1 MMQNFIRYWLYIVV
15 FLCLMIVMLGGATR
29 LTGSGLS
36 ITQWQPI
43 HGVIP
48 PLNKEQWLDEF
59 AKYKQISQYQEIN
72 STINVDGFKS
82 LYWWEWSH
90 RLLARIIGLVALLPF
105 ILSLFN
111 ALFAKNR
118 NMSFLKRWIETPYVS
133 YFLLVPLMIG
143 LQGVIGW
150 WMVYSGLAGSK
161 LTSVSQYRLATHMIS
176 ASIIIMFTTYWSR
189 NFIHYSSK
197 EAPRNIQLL
206 AATLSIAV
214 LAQIYFGALVA
225 GLHAGLSYNT
235 WPLIDNKIIPNNL
248 FIMKPWWHN
257 FFENV
262 LTVQFVHRC
271 FAYIVFLLSLVNVIY
286 SYLLCKDSAHAKRSL
301 ILFIM
306 ICLQILF
313 GVITLLCRVPIWLG
327 VLHQFFALLIMVFAV
342 MHWRGTKSNIS

>member
-1 MMQNFIRYWLYIVV
+1 MIQNIIRYWLYTVI

-36 ITQWQPI
+36 ITQWHPI

-48 PLNKEQWLDEF
+48 PLTNKDWLDEF
-59 AKYKQISQYQEIN
+59 AKYKQIAQYQEIN
-72 STINVDGFKS
+72 STIDVVGFKS

-90 RLLARIIGLVALLPF
+90 RLLARIIGLIALLPLF
-105 ILSLFN
+105 LSFFK
-111 ALFAKNR
+111 ALLAKNR
-118 NMSFLKRWIETPYVS
+118 GRSFLKRLISTPYFS
-133 YFLLVPLMIG
+133 YFLLVPLMVG

-161 LTSVSQYRLATHMIS
+161 LTSVSQYRLAIHMIS
-176 ASIIIMFTTYWSR
+176 ASIIIMLTTYWSR
-189 NFIHYSSK
+189 NFIHYSIK
-197 EAPRNIQLL
+197 AAPNKIQSL
-206 AATLSIAV
+206 AAALSIAI

-225 GLHAGLSYNT
+225 GLHAGFSYNT
-235 WPLIDNKIIPNNL
+235 WPLIDNQIIPSNL

-286 SYLLCKDSAHAKRSL
+286 SFILCKDSPHAKRSL
-301 ILFIM
+301 ILFAM
-306 ICLQILF
+306 ICTQIIF
-313 GVITLLCRVPIWLG
+313 GVLTLLWVVPIWLG
-327 VLHQFFALLIMVFAV
+327 ILHQFFALLIMVFAV
-342 MHWRGTKSNIS
+342 MHWRGTKSNIG